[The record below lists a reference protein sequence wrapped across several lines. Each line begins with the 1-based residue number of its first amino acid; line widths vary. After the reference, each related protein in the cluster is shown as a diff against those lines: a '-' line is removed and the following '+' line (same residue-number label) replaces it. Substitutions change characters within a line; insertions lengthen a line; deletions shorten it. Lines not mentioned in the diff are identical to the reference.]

1 MKKCICSILILVFV
15 LCACQFNI
23 GGNIQE
29 TASPETTSAQ
39 QTTAAPQQTVY
50 PSVNSEIISPADFP
64 KIDGSLAT
72 LPLATALFQKFT
84 GSNEQTAE
92 ENVVFTNTN
101 PSYYELQDG
110 NADILLVYEAAD
122 KTKEET
128 KNAGFEITPIG
139 KDALVFI
146 VNESNPVESLTT
158 QQLIDIYSGK
168 ITNWKEVGGEDLEI
182 IAFQRPESSGSQT
195 MIEKLLMKETK
206 MIKPSTE
213 VIMKEMG
220 DIIEKISE
228 YNNSGNA
235 LGYSVY
241 YYAKNM
247 FVVEGLKFIKVD
259 NVQPDNETIKT
270 NKYPFINEFFAV
282 LSPKSSDN
290 ARRLKDYLISDE
302 GQKFIEENGYV
313 PCR

>member
-1 MKKCICSILILVFV
+1 MKKYICILLFLVFV

-23 GGNIQE
+23 NDGIKRTSAPE
-29 TASPETTSAQ
+29 TAPT
-39 QTTAAPQQTVY
+39 QTVSGN
-50 PSVNSEIISPADFP
+50 SVSKIVPISDFP

-72 LPLATALFQKFT
+72 LPLAIALFQKFT
-84 GSNEQTAE
+84 DSNERTAE

-101 PSYYELQDG
+101 PSYYELMDG
-110 NADILLVYEAAD
+110 KADILLVYEAAD

-128 KNAGFEITPIG
+128 KGAGFEITPIG

-168 ITNWKEVGGEDLEI
+168 IKNWKEVGGLDSEI
-182 IAFQRPESSGSQT
+182 IAFQRPDESGSQT
-195 MIEKLLMKETK
+195 MMKKLLMKETK
-206 MIKPSTE
+206 MVKAPKEIVAT
-213 VIMKEMG
+213 EMG
-220 DIIEKISE
+220 DIIEGIAQ

-247 FVVEGLKFIKVD
+247 FMVEGVKFLKV
-259 NVQPDNETIKT
+259 NGVAPDNETIKT
-270 NKYPFINEFFAV
+270 SAYPFINEFFAV
-282 LSPKSSDN
+282 LSPNSSVG
-290 ARRLKDYLISDE
+290 AKQMKDYLVSDD
-302 GQKFIEENGYV
+302 GQKFIEESGYV
-313 PCR
+313 SCR